1 MHRSRYAA
9 LLALGLF
16 FLSACET
23 SVADRIINVN
33 GAGAVLVLLFRD
45 ENQNAAFNPGTD
57 TNLRDQIVTV
67 RARGA
72 SSDAFTVRTDSI
84 GFALFPPLPVGRYT
98 LRVSPTTLGD
108 SLQTTGLGSQEFT
121 VVAND
126 TVLIELGVSFPVVSP
141 TQARALAVGKKVWV
155 LGTALN
161 GPNLFGDSTV
171 HLTDTLSAIRATRV
185 PPAPVFTADSVM
197 FLGRRSSRSGQP
209 TLVVTNLL
217 LRGTTTAPPPDTLT
231 AARITTADG
240 GQKDARLAIVLN
252 ATITD
257 TATVNGNRVLTV
269 RDASGTARIVLSQT
283 IGFTPFSNYPLNGI
297 LDATGLLVPDPAG
310 GSWVLKPRNRAD
322 LVAR

>member
-1 MHRSRYAA
+1 MHRSRLVA

-16 FLSACET
+16 FTSACET

-33 GAGAVLVLLFRD
+33 GVGNVLILLFRD

-57 TNLRDQIVTV
+57 TNLPDQIVSI

-72 SSDAFTVRTDSI
+72 SRDALTIQTNDA
-84 GFALFPPLPVGRYT
+84 GFGLFPPVPVGRYT
-98 LRVSPTTLGD
+98 LRVASSALGD
-108 SLQTTGLGSQEFT
+108 SLEAIGPGHQEFT

-141 TQARALAVGKKVWV
+141 TQARTLSVGKKVWV
-155 LGTALN
+155 RGTALN
-161 GPNLFGDSTV
+161 PPALFGDSTV
-171 HLTDTLSAIRATRV
+171 HLTDTLRAIRATSVR
-185 PPAPVFTADSVM
+185 PSPVFTADSVM
-197 FLGRRSSRSGQP
+197 FLGRRSTRSGQP
-209 TLVVTNLL
+209 TLDVTSILI
-217 LRGTTTAPPPDTLT
+217 RGTTIAPPPDTLT

-240 GQKDARLAIVLN
+240 GTKDARLAIVLN

-257 TATVNGNRVLTV
+257 TATVNGNRVLTIN
-269 RDASGTARIVLSQT
+269 DGTGTARLVLSQT
-283 IGFTPFSNYPLNGI
+283 ISFTPFSNYPLNGI

-310 GSWVLKPRNRAD
+310 GAWVLKPRNRAD